1 MKNAKTLRLSIAGT
15 MLALLPV
22 VGQAQLAWDF
32 EFDANFV
39 YGLDDTVLFATTVR
53 GQVLTTG
60 SLSELGAGS
69 PSSSFDVRELVS
81 IDVGPLQPLYFPEG
95 EGTYIR
101 GALPSGGSGEIVWDA
116 ETMRAELVGRTEWKR
131 ESPVVSYSESLVLG
145 DQPGETSYVAL
156 NLIPTS
162 LYRLVGTGQVAIDLV
177 PVPEP
182 EEYAMLSGLGLGLL
196 GIWRRYRKTA

>member
-81 IDVGPLQPLYFPEG
+81 IDVRPLQPLYFPEG

-101 GALPSGGSGEIVWDA
+101 GALPSVD
-116 ETMRAELVGRTEWKR
+116 RAR
-131 ESPVVSYSESLVLG
+131 SAS
-145 DQPGETSYVAL
+145 
-156 NLIPTS
+156 
-162 LYRLVGTGQVAIDLV
+162 
-177 PVPEP
+177 
-182 EEYAMLSGLGLGLL
+182 
-196 GIWRRYRKTA
+196 TARPRI